1 MPIYEYACSGCGIK
15 FEMHRSISDETL
27 PGCPSCKAVEVK
39 KLISQTAFQLKG
51 SGWYKDGYGSAAPKA
66 VVPEVSKEAKPA
78 EAASTPKVEKP
89 ASETTATPAAKDS
102 STKKEAAGS

>member
-27 PGCPSCKAVEVK
+27 PGCPSCKATSVK

-51 SGWYKDGYGSAAPKA
+51 SGWYKDGYGSTAPKA
-66 VVPEVSKEAKPA
+66 TAEVSKETKPTDV
-78 EAASTPKVEKP
+78 AAAPKVEK
-89 ASETTATPAAKDS
+89 AVSESPSTSVAKDS
-102 STKKEAAGS
+102 NSKKEAAGS